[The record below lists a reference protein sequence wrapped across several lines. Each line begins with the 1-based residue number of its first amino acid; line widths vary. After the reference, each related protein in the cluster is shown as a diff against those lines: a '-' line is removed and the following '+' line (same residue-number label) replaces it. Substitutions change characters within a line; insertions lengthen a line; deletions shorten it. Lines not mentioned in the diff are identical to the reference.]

1 MGKLKLKFENCYGI
15 KKLED
20 EFDFSKCKTIAIY
33 AANGIMKTSFAKT
46 FKDISLKNKPCDQ
59 IDESLTPVFD
69 VLCED
74 GTPLQPESICVIEPY
89 NDKAFNS
96 EEKVLTLL
104 ADEET
109 RKEYLAIYKEIDAQ
123 KKATLSGLKKLT
135 GSGNYEAEIN
145 DAFSHLKKKNIFE
158 IFETI
163 LPDIKSAK
171 ELPDFKYNDV
181 FDPKN
186 EVRDFLRE
194 NFQLLQNYIE
204 KYEELV
210 SGSEFF
216 GKNAENIFGTSEA
229 NSLNSSLE
237 GDEYFT
243 TGHKLLLKKHGE
255 IQKAEDFSRLLKEEV
270 ERIFNDEKL
279 RELFHEIEKK
289 LDKTKA
295 LRAFKKVVTQKK
307 NQHIL
312 VKLVNY
318 DEFKREVWF
327 GFLKQ
332 ISPNIETL
340 VDLYKS
346 KEKDLEAI
354 IQKAK
359 DSQSAWEA
367 AITEFENRF
376 TSVPFTV
383 FINNKADAILNNQT
397 PAIDFSFQGKPVER
411 KTMVDNILSQGE
423 RRAFYLL
430 NVIFEIKSRQLQNKK
445 TVFIV
450 DDIADSF
457 DYKNKYAII
466 EYLNDLNKSN
476 DFYSIILTHNF
487 DFYRTITSR
496 LGLARDCKKHAIKT
510 LDGVELIKEVYQ
522 KPPFIT
528 WMNCLKNGQ
537 YHDKNFTADDAK
549 KHILALIPFV
559 RNLIE
564 YGRGALSSTTHGDD
578 FETLTSLLHFKSNTE
593 NISFSDLKL
602 IFKEH
607 IDKDDFD
614 VSIIDSD
621 IVYNHILAVASAIQD
636 NEFNL
641 ENKIILAMA
650 IRHKAEEYMLS
661 KITNKSPISGN
672 QTRELFDRYKDDT
685 VNDVSLKSALITL
698 ERVNIMTPENIHL
711 NSFMYEPILD
721 MGIHELKGLYTD
733 VSALLP

>member
-1 MGKLKLKFENCYGI
+1 MKKLTLKFENCYGI

-20 EFDFSKCKTIAIY
+20 EFDFSECKTIAVY
-33 AANGIMKTSFAKT
+33 AANGAMKTSFAKT
-46 FKDISLKNKPCDQ
+46 FKDISTKGKPCDQ
-59 IDESLTPVFD
+59 MDDSLTSVFD
-69 VLCED
+69 VLLED
-74 GTPLQPESICVIEPY
+74 GTSLQPENICVIEPY

-104 ADEET
+104 ADEDT
-109 RKEYLAIYKEIDAQ
+109 RKEYLSIYKEIDAQ

-145 DAFSHLKKKNIFE
+145 DSFSFLGKKNIFE
-158 IFETI
+158 ILETI
-163 LPDIKSAK
+163 LPEIKSSK
-171 ELPDFKYNDV
+171 ELFNFKYNDV

-186 EVRDFLRE
+186 EVRDFLRD

-210 SGSEFF
+210 SSSEFF

-229 NSLNSSLE
+229 NSLNLSLE
-237 GDEYFT
+237 GDAYFN

-255 IQKAEDFSRLLKEEV
+255 IQKAEDFSKLLNEEI

-279 RELFHEIEKK
+279 RELFQEIEKK
-289 LDKTKA
+289 LDKTKT
-295 LRAFKKVVTQKK
+295 LRTFKNVITQKK
-307 NQHIL
+307 NRHIL
-312 VKLVNY
+312 AKLVNY
-318 DEFKREVWF
+318 DAFKREVWF
-327 GFLKQ
+327 GFLMP
-332 ISPNIETL
+332 IAPNVEAL

-346 KEKDLEAI
+346 KEKDLETI

-367 AITEFENRF
+367 AIGEFENRF
-376 TSVPFTV
+376 SNLPFKIS
-383 FINNKADAILNNQT
+383 INNKADAVLNNQT

-430 NVIFEIKSRQLQNKK
+430 NVIFEIKSRQLQNKA
-445 TVFIV
+445 TLFII

-457 DYKNKYAII
+457 DYKNKYAIV
-466 EYLNDLNKSN
+466 EYLNDLNKGS

-496 LGLARDCKKHAIKT
+496 LGLSRDCKKHAIKT
-510 LDGVELIKEVYQ
+510 PAGISLIKEVYQ

-528 WMNCLKNGQ
+528 WMNCLKKRQ
-537 YHDKNFTADDAK
+537 YHDKNYTADDAK

-564 YGRGALSSTTHGDD
+564 YGRDTLSSTTHGDD
-578 FETLTSLLHFKSNTE
+578 LGTLTSLLHSKASTGS
-593 NISFSDLKL
+593 ITFSDLKQ
-602 IFKEH
+602 IYKEH

-614 VSIIDSD
+614 ASIIDTD
-621 IVYNHILAVASAIQD
+621 IVYNHLLTVASTVQD
-636 NEFNL
+636 EEFNL
-641 ENKIILAMA
+641 ENKIILAIA

-661 KITNKSPISGN
+661 KITDKSPIPGN
-672 QTRELFDRYKDDT
+672 QTRKLFERYETDS
-685 VNDVSLKSALITL
+685 VNIPSLKIALETL

-721 MGIHELKGLYTD
+721 MSIDELKKLYTD
-733 VSALLP
+733 VCALK

>member
-1 MGKLKLKFENCYGI
+1 MEKLTLKFENCYGI

-20 EFDFSKCKTIAIY
+20 DFDFSSCKTIAIY
-33 AANGIMKTSFAKT
+33 APNGVMKTSFAKT
-46 FKDISLKNKPCDQ
+46 FKDISLSSKPCDQ
-59 IDESLTPVFD
+59 MDNTLTPIFD
-69 VLCED
+69 ALLED
-74 GTPLQPESICVIEPY
+74 GTQIHPENVCVIEPH

-109 RKEYLAIYKEIDAQ
+109 RKEYLTIYKEIDAQ

-145 DAFSHLKKKNIFE
+145 DSFSYLEKKNIFE

-163 LPDIKSAK
+163 LPEIQSSK
-171 ELPDFKYNDV
+171 ESFDFKYNDV

-194 NFQLLQNYIE
+194 NIQLLQNYIE

-210 SGSEFF
+210 SGSELF
-216 GKNAENIFGTSEA
+216 GKNANSVFGTSEA
-229 NSLNSSLE
+229 NVLNLSLE
-237 GDEYFT
+237 GDEYFE
-243 TGHKLLLKKHGE
+243 TGHKLLLKTHGE
-255 IQKAEDFSRLLKEEV
+255 IQKAEDFSRLLNKEI
-270 ERIFNDEKL
+270 ERIFNDDKL
-279 RELFHEIEKK
+279 RELFKEIEKK
-289 LDKTKA
+289 LDKTKT
-295 LRAFKKVVTQKK
+295 LRTFKKVITQKK
-307 NQHIL
+307 NGHIL
-312 VKLVNY
+312 MKLVNY
-318 DEFKREVWF
+318 DDFKREVWF

-332 ISPNIETL
+332 IAPSVEAL

-346 KEKDLEAI
+346 KEKDLERI

-359 DSQSAWEA
+359 DGQSAWEA
-367 AITEFENRF
+367 AISEFENRF
-376 TSVPFTV
+376 SNLPFK
-383 FINNKADAILNNQT
+383 ISISNKADAVLNNQT

-430 NVIFEIKSRQLQNKK
+430 NVIFEIKSRQLQNKE
-445 TVFIV
+445 TLFII

-457 DYKNKYAII
+457 DYKNKYAIV
-466 EYLNDLNKSN
+466 EYLNDLSKISN
-476 DFYSIILTHNF
+476 FYSIILTHNF
-487 DFYRTITSR
+487 DFYRTVTSR
-496 LGLARDCKKHAIKT
+496 LDLSRDCKKHAIKT
-510 LDGVELIKEVYQ
+510 SAGISLVQEVYQ

-528 WMNCLKNGQ
+528 WMNCLKSGQ
-537 YHDKNFTADDAK
+537 YHDKNFSADDAR

-564 YGRGALSSTTHGDD
+564 YGRGTISSTTHGDD
-578 FETLTSLLHFKSNTE
+578 FGTLTSLLHSKANTLT
-593 NISFSDLKL
+593 ITFSDLKL

-614 VSIIDSD
+614 ASIIDTD
-621 IVYNHILAVASAIQD
+621 TVYNHLLAVASTIQD
-636 NEFNL
+636 EEFNL
-641 ENKIILAMA
+641 ENKIILAIA

-661 KITNKSPISGN
+661 KITDKSPIQGN
-672 QTRELFDRYKDDT
+672 QTRKLFERYETDS
-685 VNDVSLKSALITL
+685 VNTPSLKSALETL
-698 ERVNIMTPENIHL
+698 ERVNVMTPENIHL

-721 MGIHELKGLYTD
+721 MGIDELKKLYTD
-733 VSALLP
+733 VSALK